1 MISVIIPT
9 YNEKDNIE
17 PLIREIQTHLG
28 KSDYEIIVVDDDSPD
43 GTWEVVHD
51 IERENPRVRLL
62 RRIGRNGLTSAIS
75 EGIDSSR
82 GGTIVWMDADFSHPP
97 KIINCLLKE
106 IEDGYDIAVGSRYI
120 PGGGM
125 VIIEKGEDSL
135 FAAILSFI
143 MNFTIQKL
151 LDHSFK
157 DYTSGFIA
165 VRREVL
171 NTIRLRGDYGEYF
184 IDLIYKAIKKRFK
197 IVEIPYISECRNYGE
212 SKTGANLFQYSRRG
226 IKYIWTTLRLRLTR
240 ISATA

>member
-1 MISVIIPT
+1 
-9 YNEKDNIE
+9 
-17 PLIREIQTHLG
+17 
-28 KSDYEIIVVDDDSPD
+28 
-43 GTWEVVHD
+43 
-51 IERENPRVRLL
+51 
-62 RRIGRNGLTSAIS
+62 
-75 EGIDSSR
+75 
-82 GGTIVWMDADFSHPP
+82 
-97 KIINCLLKE
+97 
-106 IEDGYDIAVGSRYI
+106 
-120 PGGGM
+120 M

-184 IDLIYKAIKKRFK
+184 IDLIYKAIMKRFK
-197 IVEIPYISECRNYGE
+197 IVEIPYISECRKYGE
-212 SKTGANLFQYSRRG
+212 SKTGATLFQYSRRG